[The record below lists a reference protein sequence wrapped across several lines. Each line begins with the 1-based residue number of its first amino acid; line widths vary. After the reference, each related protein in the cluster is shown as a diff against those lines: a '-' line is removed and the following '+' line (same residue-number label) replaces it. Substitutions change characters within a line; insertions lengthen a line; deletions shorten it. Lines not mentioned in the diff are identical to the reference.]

1 MSCNINWAIYNLKK
15 REMKNILLVST
26 VLFTLMFMS
35 CNDAQK
41 SELGHNEA
49 EGVSKTNEGGE
60 DAHGEEG
67 HVKERK
73 KVVTARKKALS
84 NLQSNRPKP

>member
-1 MSCNINWAIYNLKK
+1 
-15 REMKNILLVST
+15 MKNILLVST

-35 CNDAQK
+35 CNDAPK

-49 EGVSKTNEGGE
+49 EGVSKTNEAGE

-67 HVKERK
+67 HEQRVADSLWQRRVERPFDDHLGH
-73 KVVTARKKALS
+73 VAGGTELRH
-84 NLQSNRPKP
+84 